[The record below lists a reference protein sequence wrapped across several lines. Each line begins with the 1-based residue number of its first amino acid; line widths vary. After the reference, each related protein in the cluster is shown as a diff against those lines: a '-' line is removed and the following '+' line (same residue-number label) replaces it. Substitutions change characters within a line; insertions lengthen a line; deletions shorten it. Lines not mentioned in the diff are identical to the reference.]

1 LFLLAH
7 DLDGLEEPIA
17 KARHEKSAAECRAL
31 PLAANYRPAILR
43 VLKFGT
49 SPKDGEIMNSKI
61 PAVLILCILSVL
73 PALAQTTSVAPTTA
87 GAQTVSICGLSTKC
101 VPTIIYV
108 TTTTG
113 AISEIDAATNSIVAV
128 ADFPSDSTAA
138 AITPDGRRMYVTDY
152 TGARVLVFNPRS
164 NVPHGQIT
172 VGVNPLGLAMTPDG
186 SRLYVVNQG
195 SNSVSVIATSTN
207 TVVATVPVGASP
219 VWITLSADASRAYV
233 VNQGSQTVS
242 IVATASN
249 SIVATISGF
258 ATPYYSALDP
268 DGQHLWVSSEL
279 DNSVKVVDLATNTIV
294 GSILVGPFPQGIAF
308 TPDGSRAYVANS
320 GSNTVSVIDKHAHV
334 VVGSLTVGNAPA
346 GIGITAQ
353 GVAYV
358 ANFNDNSISVI
369 DTAINM
375 VTETIPTFGQ
385 AQNVTVSTCVRPL
398 VEDFTFT
405 SFDVQGSTDTLSEA
419 INDSGDSVGVYT
431 DGNGAMHGFLRR
443 HGGSITVLD
452 FPGATNT
459 VAVGINNLGGIVG
472 YYTDAS
478 GQLHGFQRSVI
489 GSFTTV
495 DFPGA
500 VNTFVFSVNDL
511 GSMVGLYDLG
521 DQSTSIGFLLR
532 QGRFTSI
539 EDPIAASMQ
548 TQADGIN
555 DFGLVSG
562 LFTDAA
568 GTIHG
573 FLRSPLDGSFR
584 NLDFPV
590 VPGDTF
596 LFQVNGLGLVAGQYD
611 ASITHGMLTDGMNF
625 LSVDYPNSHARLAVL
640 RGVNNRGAISGFYRG
655 IPGGPRHGFIATSQV
670 PLVEVL
676 SADD

>member
-1 LFLLAH
+1 M
-7 DLDGLEEPIA
+7 
-17 KARHEKSAAECRAL
+17 
-31 PLAANYRPAILR
+31 
-43 VLKFGT
+43 KF
-49 SPKDGEIMNSKI
+49 KI
-61 PAVLILCILSVL
+61 PAVLILCVLSVV
-73 PALAQTTSVAPTTA
+73 PARPQTAPTPA
-87 GAQTVSICGLSTKC
+87 GAQTASCCSSNIKC
-101 VPTIIYV
+101 IPTMIYV
-108 TTTTG
+108 TTTSGT
-113 AISEIDAATNSIVAV
+113 ISEIDAASNSIVAV
-128 ADFPSDSTAA
+128 ADFPSDSTAS

-164 NVPHGQIT
+164 NVPHGQIA

-242 IVATASN
+242 VVATASN

-258 ATPYYSALDP
+258 ATPYDSALDP
-268 DGQHLWVSSEL
+268 DGQNLWVSSEL
-279 DNSVKVVDLATNTIV
+279 DNSVKVVNLTSDTIV
-294 GSILVGPFPQGIAF
+294 ASIPVGPFPKGIAF
-308 TPDGSRAYVANS
+308 TPDGSVAYVANSGSNS
-320 GSNTVSVIDKHAHV
+320 GSNTVSVIDEQAHIV
-334 VVGSLTVGNAPA
+334 VASATVGNGPA
-346 GIGITAQ
+346 GIGITAE

-369 DTAINM
+369 NTATNI
-375 VTETIPTFGQ
+375 VTDTIPTFGQ
-385 AQNVTVSTCVRPL
+385 AQNVTISTRVRPL
-398 VEDFTFT
+398 VENLTFT

-459 VAVGINNLGGIVG
+459 VAIGINNLGGIVG

-500 VNTFVFSVNDL
+500 VDTFVFSVNDL

-539 EDPIAASMQ
+539 EDPEAASMQ

-611 ASITHGMLTDGMNF
+611 ASITHGMLTDGINF

-655 IPGGPRHGFIATSQV
+655 IPRGPRHGFIATSQV

-676 SADD
+676 NADD